1 MYKLFKD
8 NSSIA
13 QKNYH
18 LAKGRA
24 VNSREILEALYLV
37 VKHFPL
43 DLSSLF
49 VFLTFVNNA
58 HHQVNFP

>member
-43 DLSSLF
+43 IYPVYLF
-49 VFLTFVNNA
+49 S
-58 HHQVNFP
+58 